1 DVSGVNRRELYRICA
16 ENSLIDDVGQW
27 MEFHQAR
34 VRASHTYDETV
45 AEEVFSA
52 AGRFLSYAR
61 DCLKQLEER
70 S

>member
-1 DVSGVNRRELYRICA
+1 
-16 ENSLIDDVGQW
+16 